1 MMKKLLP
8 LSIVLVATGNL
19 ASADN
24 FYPFHARAAAMGN
37 TGVASARSSGAPFYN
52 PSMLAKQSSEK
63 EFEILLP
70 MLGILAADDDEL
82 IDSLDDIDEGA
93 YVDNFTDAVDRY
105 NAAIDTGIPAELR
118 GATGATIDSLNALD
132 GEIVKLDESTLR
144 ANIGA
149 GLTVAIPSKSVAMAF
164 SATSHASISAR
175 FNYEDSQTVAKYTDG
190 LDALTDDYIAGTVD
204 PNAPLNPLYADLV
217 EIDPVS
223 EKLVLKDPTINSEI
237 EAVALTLSELAVS
250 FAHEFTI
257 AGTEIALGVTPKY
270 VRVTTYDY
278 TARVVD
284 EGVDGTEDVADDIK
298 DTKEADSNMNI
309 DIGAAWQSGNWTSGL
324 AIRNLLSQDYKTIA
338 DRSYKLKPHA
348 RVGGAYSGGWFNVA
362 ADLDLTEQDG
372 LFEDQETQF
381 LATGV
386 EFDLADIVQLRA
398 GYNHNLSDTDTSMW
412 SLGMGLS
419 PGGVMIELAVTS
431 APKIDAVGGT
441 IQFGFRF

>member
-8 LSIVLVATGNL
+8 LSIVLVATGNS

-24 FYPFHARAAAMGN
+24 FYPFQARAAAMGN

-63 EFEILLP
+63 DFEILLP
-70 MLGILAADDDEL
+70 ILGVIAADDDEL
-82 IDSLDDIDEGA
+82 IDSLEEIDDEG
-93 YVDNFTDAVDRY
+93 YVDNFTNAVDSF
-105 NAAIDTGIPAELR
+105 NMAIENNDLAGLP
-118 GATGATIDSLNALD
+118 GASDATIDSLIALD
-132 GEIVKLDESTLR
+132 KEIVKLDESTLR
-144 ANIGA
+144 ANLGA
-149 GLTVAIPSKSVAMAF
+149 GITVAIPSKSVAMAF

-175 FNYEDSQTVAKYTDG
+175 FNYEDSQTVTKYTDG
-190 LDALTDDYIAGTVD
+190 LDELTADYIANTVD
-204 PNAPLNPLYADLV
+204 PNDPLYADLV
-217 EIDPVS
+217 EIDPIS
-223 EKLVLKDPTINSEI
+223 GDLVLKDPTINSEI
-237 EAVALTLSELAVS
+237 EAVALTLSELAIS
-250 FAHEFTI
+250 FAHEFNI
-257 AGTEIALGVTPKY
+257 AGADIALGITPKY

-298 DTKEADSNMNI
+298 DTKESDSNMNI
-309 DIGAAWQSGNWTSGL
+309 DIGAAWQSGNWTTGL

-441 IQFGFRF
+441 LQFGFRF